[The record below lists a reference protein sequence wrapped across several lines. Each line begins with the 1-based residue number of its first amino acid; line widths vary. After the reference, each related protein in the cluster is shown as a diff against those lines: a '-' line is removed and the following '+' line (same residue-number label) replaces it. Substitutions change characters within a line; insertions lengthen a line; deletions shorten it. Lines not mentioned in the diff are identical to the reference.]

1 MENVA
6 RMLDL
11 RIMTHMTQTNLT
23 NTAVIVADLFCG
35 KVGEVGMIKL
45 IFDDWCWRC
54 EKCNSMMALPGIV
67 PSLEMLKEKGW
78 KYCPVCGKKIDF
90 KATEANKPD
99 WFCADGEKKEGS

>member
-1 MENVA
+1 MCVMFWHQSFH
-6 RMLDL
+6 RKD
-11 RIMTHMTQTNLT
+11 
-23 NTAVIVADLFCG
+23 
-35 KVGEVGMIKL
+35 GEVGMIKL

-67 PSLEMLKEKGW
+67 PTLEMLKEKGW

-99 WFCADGEKKEGS
+99 WIK

>member
-1 MENVA
+1 MT
-6 RMLDL
+6 RM
-11 RIMTHMTQTNLT
+11 TKTNLIDF
-23 NTAVIVADLFCG
+23 AVVAGRLSSG

-67 PSLEMLKEKGW
+67 PTLEMLKEKGW

-90 KATEANKPD
+90 KATEANEPD
-99 WFCADGEKKEGS
+99 WIK

>member
-1 MENVA
+1 MIIA
-6 RMLDL
+6 L
-11 RIMTHMTQTNLT
+11 
-23 NTAVIVADLFCG
+23 IVANLSHG

-67 PSLEMLKEKGW
+67 PTLEMLKEKGW

-90 KATEANKPD
+90 KETEANKPD
-99 WFCADGEKKEGS
+99 WVK